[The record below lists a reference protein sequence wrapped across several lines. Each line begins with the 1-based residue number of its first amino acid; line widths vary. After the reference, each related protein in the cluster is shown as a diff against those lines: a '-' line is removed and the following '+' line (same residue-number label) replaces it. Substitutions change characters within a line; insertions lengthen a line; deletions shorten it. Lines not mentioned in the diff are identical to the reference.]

1 MRDALALLALCWIAF
16 AAASAGAHGL
26 LDRSQPAA
34 GATVAASTGQ
44 VLLWFTEKIEPAFS
58 AVQVW
63 DASGARVDHADAQGD
78 PSDPTALRVTLGTL
92 TPGTYRVHWK
102 VLTADTHATEGE
114 FRFQVAA
121 H

>member
-1 MRDALALLALCWIAF
+1 MRKALALLALCSIAF
-16 AAASAGAHGL
+16 AAAPAGAHGL

-34 GATVAASTGQ
+34 GATVAASPGQ

-58 AVQVW
+58 AVQVR
-63 DASGARVDHADAQGD
+63 DASGARVDQGDAQGD
-78 PSDPTALRVTLGTL
+78 PSDPTALRVAIGKLA
-92 TPGTYRVHWK
+92 PGTYSVHWK
-102 VLTADTHATEGE
+102 VLTADTHTTEGE